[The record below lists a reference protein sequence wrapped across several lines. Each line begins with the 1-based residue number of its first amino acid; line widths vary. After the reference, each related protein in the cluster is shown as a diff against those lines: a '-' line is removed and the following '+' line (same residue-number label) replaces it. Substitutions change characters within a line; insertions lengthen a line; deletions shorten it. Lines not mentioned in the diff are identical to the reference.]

1 MYTSSDKKHSTVK
14 TRMLAHKV
22 QAVVAE
28 VADADVEV
36 PAEEDRAGVDP
47 AEVDSV
53 IVVEVEGAA
62 VVEAE
67 AEEVEVEVEGEEEEE
82 EVSQNLHS
90 ICFYNAST
98 AAKEDSLRAVDGSAL
113 QHRDIFTFPIHVPHS
128 TVRAKCSWMVICI
141 CHARICAVTALSIQ

>member
-1 MYTSSDKKHSTVK
+1 
-14 TRMLAHKV
+14 MLAHKV

-82 EVSQNLHS
+82 EEEEVSQNLHS
-90 ICFYNAST
+90 ICFYNASKQQKKT
-98 AAKEDSLRAVDGSAL
+98 PCEQLDGSAL

>member
-1 MYTSSDKKHSTVK
+1 
-14 TRMLAHKV
+14 MLAHKV

-90 ICFYNAST
+90 ICFYNASI
-98 AAKEDSLRAVDGSAL
+98 AAKEDSLRAVG
-113 QHRDIFTFPIHVPHS
+113 
-128 TVRAKCSWMVICI
+128 
-141 CHARICAVTALSIQ
+141 RICSAAPRYIYLPNTCTSQYRACEVLMDGDLHLPCSDMCCHCSQHPMS